1 MKKFLVIVLILL
13 LVAAGTV
20 AYLGSRQP
28 AQHAVTRS
36 IYVPQSPEQVYA
48 RISNVTALPQWR
60 PEVKS
65 VTVLPNIG
73 EHMQWQENYKMGN
86 LRFELMEDNAPLERI
101 ARISD
106 PSSPFQGDWTY
117 ELTPK
122 GSGTTVSITERA
134 TVNNVFFRFIMHY
147 MLGETKTIDDY
158 LTDLARASSHS
169 QS

>member
-1 MKKFLVIVLILL
+1 M
-13 LVAAGTV
+13 
-20 AYLGSRQP
+20 
-28 AQHAVTRS
+28 
-36 IYVPQSPEQVYA
+36 
-48 RISNVTALPQWR
+48 
-60 PEVKS
+60 
-65 VTVLPNIG
+65 TVLPNIG

-86 LRFELMEDNAPLERI
+86 LRFELMEDNSPLERI

-158 LTDLARASSHS
+158 LTDLARATSHP